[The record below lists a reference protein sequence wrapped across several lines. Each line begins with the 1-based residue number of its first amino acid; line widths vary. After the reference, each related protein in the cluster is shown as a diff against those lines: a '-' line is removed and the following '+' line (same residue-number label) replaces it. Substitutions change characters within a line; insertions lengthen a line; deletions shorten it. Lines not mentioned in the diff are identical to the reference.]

1 MKWHSFVASAAVVG
15 LVAGCQAEQPAA
27 RVARADLEPPTV
39 QRSQK
44 PEADAT
50 RDDTPKS
57 LLDAPIE
64 QVSAIGDARPAAIIL
79 ATVNGVPILE
89 QEVRSLSNSTAPDD
103 LDRALNALIEQEV
116 VLQEANAKFNKGGG
130 VKYLEKLK
138 EAANKEFE
146 RQYIAGPRKK
156 LGFKSDEEVK
166 KFLTAQVGSIEAL
179 RRQVERRLIYEQY
192 ILFAIGSTI
201 DRIGREDL
209 LAYYDQH
216 PEEFQ
221 TVDSVVWQDI
231 FVAATSHASRDAA
244 RQFAQQLVAR
254 VRGGEDFA
262 RLGTQ
267 YDNGDSTYRG
277 GEGFGHRRGEIKPRE
292 IEPVVFRMKDGD
304 LEVVE
309 LTNGF
314 HVVRLV
320 KRDHAGVMP
329 FDEKAQ
335 AMIRE
340 KLRNEVF
347 ARESKKVVAALRR
360 KATIEVAKKN
370 P

>member
-15 LVAGCQAEQPAA
+15 IVAGCQAQQPAA
-27 RVARADLEPPTV
+27 LVTRADPTPPVV

-44 PEADAT
+44 PEGDPAKQD
-50 RDDTPKS
+50 RPQS

-64 QVSAIGDARPAAIIL
+64 QVSAVGDARPAAVIL

-89 QEVRSLSNSTAPDD
+89 QDVRTVASTTAPEEME
-103 LDRALNALIEQEV
+103 RALNMLIEEEV

-130 VKYLEKLK
+130 VKYYEKLK

-146 RQYIAGPRKK
+146 RQYIGGTRKK
-156 LGFKSDEEVK
+156 YGFKSDEEVK
-166 KFLTAQVGSIEAL
+166 KFLTAQVGSLDAL
-179 RRQVERRLIYEQY
+179 RRQVERQFIYHQY
-192 ILFAIGSTI
+192 ILFAVGASL

-209 LAYYDQH
+209 LAYYEKH

-221 TVDSVVWQDI
+221 NADSVTWQDI
-231 FVAATSHASRDAA
+231 FVAVSSHPSRDAA

-254 VRGGEDFA
+254 ARGGEDFA
-262 RLGTQ
+262 QLSSQ
-267 YDNGDSTYRG
+267 YDNGDSSYRS

-292 IEPVVFRMKDGD
+292 VEPVLFRMKEGD
-304 LEVVE
+304 LEVIE

-320 KRDHAGVMP
+320 KREFAGVLP

-335 AMIRE
+335 GMIRE
-340 KLRNEVF
+340 KLKNEVF
-347 ARESKKVVAALRR
+347 ARESKKIVAALRR